1 MKRILPFL
9 FFSATL
15 ACSFIYA
22 ETPKQ
27 SKTAKTNDVNKTMT
41 DEEFMSQFM
50 ILDKRQKD
58 AEAKTLQMQ
67 EKLEKIKKLRKTVD
81 ELGKQVGVD

>member
-1 MKRILPFL
+1 MKKFL
-9 FFSATL
+9 LYALLTTTL

-27 SKTAKTNDVNKTMT
+27 SKTAKTNDINKTMT

-81 ELGKQVGVD
+81 ELGRQVGVD

>member
-1 MKRILPFL
+1 MKTFISTAIVLL
-9 FFSATL
+9 L
-15 ACSFIYA
+15 AANLIYA

-27 SKTAKTNDVNKTMT
+27 SKTNDVNKTMT

-58 AEAKTLQMQ
+58 AEAKTLKMKEKTKAI
-67 EKLEKIKKLRKTVD
+67 EKLEKTVD

>member
-1 MKRILPFL
+1 MKKFL
-9 FFSATL
+9 LYTLLTATL
-15 ACSFIYA
+15 SCSFIYA

-41 DEEFMSQFM
+41 DEEFMSRFM
-50 ILDKRQKD
+50 ILDERQKD
-58 AEAKTLQMQ
+58 AKAKTLQMQ